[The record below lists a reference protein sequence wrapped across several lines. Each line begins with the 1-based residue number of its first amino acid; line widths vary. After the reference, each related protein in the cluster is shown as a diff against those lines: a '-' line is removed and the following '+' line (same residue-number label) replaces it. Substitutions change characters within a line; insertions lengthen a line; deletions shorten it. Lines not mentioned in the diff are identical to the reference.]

1 MRGNRC
7 FAGAVHEIVQAVRGI
22 EDAHRRDP
30 DCGSTAVM
38 VPRDPRGVG
47 GLMKFPQG
55 LDTRMYTLRAAEHLT
70 TDGDVSNV
78 PLVDDGPRDGE
89 GPLGIVRR
97 LADPPLVFGIPR
109 VSGNYRPGGAFEPAD
124 AAGIPMEDLV

>member
-38 VPRDPRGVG
+38 VPRDPRWVG

-55 LDTRMYTLRAAEHLT
+55 LDTRMYTFRAAEHLT
-70 TDGDVSNV
+70 TDGDVSNA
-78 PLVDDGPRDGE
+78 
-89 GPLGIVRR
+89 PLG
-97 LADPPLVFGIPR
+97 DD
-109 VSGNYRPGGAFEPAD
+109 RPGSVFEPAD
-124 AAGIPMEDLV
+124 AVGIPMEDLFMR